1 MHLKVIQQMA
11 QILRLSY
18 IAFQQVLA
26 VGTFNNSSM
35 AAGGSD
41 EMDGRINPDSI
52 LSAGVG

>member
-11 QILRLSY
+11 QIPPLSDS
-18 IAFQQVLA
+18 AFEQALA
-26 VGTFNNSSM
+26 VSASNNSLM

-52 LSAGVG
+52 LSARAG